1 MSRTV
6 GILFI
11 GDIVGHIGLNF
22 VKRFLPAFIEK
33 YEADCVVVNGENIVN
48 GKGLSVKE
56 ADELFALG
64 AHIITTGNH
73 IWENWQARPLM
84 TANPM
89 VLRPHNYPLG
99 NPGKGYA
106 IAEISHGRKVGVLQ
120 IQGRT
125 YMQSIDCPFRAADAV
140 LPKISAQ
147 TNIVLVDFHA
157 DASAEKMA
165 MGWHLDGRVSA
176 VLGTHTHTQT
186 ADARILPN
194 GTAFISD
201 VGMTG
206 PYDSVLG
213 MNKEIALKRFILQT
227 AHKYESAENDVKMC
241 GAFVRVDEQTGKA
254 ISIEP
259 FIFPEFSRSTE
270 TVSSN

>member
-22 VKRFLPAFIEK
+22 VKRFLPSFIEK

-64 AHIITTGNH
+64 THIITTGNH

-89 VLRPHNYPLG
+89 VLRPQNYPLG

-125 YMQSIDCPFRAADAV
+125 YMQSIDCPFRTADSV

-165 MGWHLDGRVSA
+165 MGWHLDGKVSA

-227 AHKYESAENDVKMC
+227 AHKYEPAENEVKMC

>member
-1 MSRTV
+1 MSRSL

-11 GDIVGHIGLNF
+11 GDIVGHIGLAF
-22 VKRFLPAFIEK
+22 VKRTLPEFIEK
-33 YEADCVVVNGENIVN
+33 YQPDCIIINGENIVN
-48 GKGLSVKE
+48 GKGLTAKE

-64 AHIITTGNH
+64 AHVITTGNH
-73 IWENWQARPLM
+73 IWENWQARPLL
-84 TANPM
+84 ANSPL
-89 VLRPHNYPLG
+89 VLRPHNYPPG

-106 IAEISHGRKVGVLQ
+106 IAEISHGRKVAVLQ
-120 IQGRT
+120 VQGRT
-125 YMQSIDCPFRAADAV
+125 YMQAIDCPFRTADAI
-140 LPKISAQ
+140 LPKLTAH
-147 TNIVLVDFHA
+147 TNIVIVDFHA
-157 DASAEKMA
+157 DATAEKIA

-186 ADARILPN
+186 ADAQILPN

-213 MNKEIALKRFILQT
+213 MDKDIALKRFILQT
-227 AHKYESAENDVKMC
+227 AHKYVPAENNMKMC
-241 GAFVRVDEQTGKA
+241 GAFVRVDERTGEA

-259 FIFPEFSRSTE
+259 FIYPEFSRSK
-270 TVSSN
+270 V